1 MKGLNR
7 QIVRTVSTVSNSV
20 DPYPNNVTFLCHFDG
35 AQGDTTGFK
44 DNSWNNW
51 TSSQAVSATQNAA
64 LTATT
69 YFQGGS
75 CLDITNSTNYNVG
88 TRYFAI
94 NWAVSTGTTATT
106 AGTVCDMSRDFTIEG
121 WIYWTALPTAGSQAY
136 WIATDSPNNFTY
148 SASVNGMRTGCRDN
162 GECIFYM
169 DNGVDLGPPAQGTA
183 GSVKFTTGKWQ
194 HFAVVKQNNY
204 IGNFVDGVAST
215 GSFLVSTGA
224 RTQSQGFG
232 FVRTGV
238 DVQKS
243 GGPYYLDE
251 VRITSGVARYSTGTN
266 FTPDSSSR
274 FPLPTD
280 PYRAYVTT
288 HFRFE
293 NNFTDYSQKQLTWT
307 QRGTLAY
314 NTGGSQA
321 FGSYCVSPRTNSPS
335 GTSSCLYIPTSGD
348 TTVFAPGTGDFTI
361 ECWAY
366 RSATNSGFGTMFD
379 SRPFL
384 SGGTTSPATGT
395 YAGISILWDGT
406 NIATYQQG
414 GSVAYGTSL
423 SGNIAHGM
431 ATTTW
436 YHVAVSR
443 ASGVCKI
450 FINGVQKASFTDTTN
465 YGFNTTSGAY
475 AGTAGQAN
483 TYCRFGEANNAA
495 NNNNGANY
503 DEFRITV
510 GVARYTAAFTAPTA
524 PWPGE

>member
-7 QIVRTVSTVSNSV
+7 QIIRTVSTASSSV
-20 DPYPNNVTFLCHFDG
+20 DLYPNHTTFLVHFDG
-35 AQGDTTGFK
+35 TQGATTGFV

-64 LTATT
+64 FTATT

-75 CLDITNSTNYNVG
+75 CLDMSYTTNYNVATKYSG
-88 TRYFAI
+88 I

-121 WIYWTALPTAGSQAY
+121 WIYWVSLPAVGSQAY
-136 WIATDSPNNFTY
+136 WISTDSPNNFTY
-148 SASVNGMRTGCRDN
+148 SASVNGMRIGCRDN
-162 GECIFYM
+162 GECFFYM
-169 DNGVDLGPPAQGTA
+169 DNGVDLSTPAQGTA

-215 GSFLVSTGA
+215 GSYLVSTGA

-280 PYRAYVTT
+280 PYRKFVTT
-288 HFRFE
+288 HLRFE
-293 NNFTDYSQKQLTWT
+293 NNTTDSSQTASTWSLLSGTTYSTT
-307 QRGTLAY
+307 R
-314 NTGGSQA
+314 A
-321 FGSYCVSPRTNSPS
+321 FGSYSLNTTGANKGIATAATN
-335 GTSSCLYIPTSGD
+335 I
-348 TTVFAPGTGDFTI
+348 VEWGTGDFTV
-361 ECWAY
+361 ECWFY
-366 RSATNSGFGTMFD
+366 RAGTSAQGGFIFD
-379 SRPFL
+379 SRPYVNGSAGQKKGL
-384 SGGTTSPATGT
+384 VIWNDAGSAQVIVGWQGGGTGYTVLTNSTTNPALATWHHLAYSRNSGSGRFWLNGAQIGST
-395 YAGISILWDGT
+395 ISDT
-406 NIATYQQG
+406 N
-414 GSVAYGTSL
+414 
-423 SGNIAHGM
+423 
-431 ATTTW
+431 
-436 YHVAVSR
+436 
-443 ASGVCKI
+443 
-450 FINGVQKASFTDTTN
+450 N
-465 YGFNTTSGAY
+465 YGFQLNNTNGHSVTVGKPIDNEGNTTDY
-475 AGTAGQAN
+475 LLL
-483 TYCRFGEANNAA
+483 
-495 NNNNGANY
+495 
-503 DEFRITV
+503 DEVRITTGV
-510 GVARYTAAFTAPTA
+510 GRYSAAFTPPTA